1 MAAEFGCQRSTN
13 RAAPENALK
22 ITNTTVTTP
31 AGVVTRTDVTRTY
44 GGSGAEPAAAT
55 GSSSQVDLS
64 PASQQLLALQNND
77 NDIDTQRVQ
86 TIRDAIA
93 SGQYTVNPS
102 RITDGLIASIQEL
115 LK

>member
-1 MAAEFGCQRSTN
+1 M
-13 RAAPENALK
+13 K
-22 ITNTTVTTP
+22 ITNTTAATP
-31 AGVVTRTDVTRTY
+31 AGVVTRTDAARTS
-44 GGSGAEPAAAT
+44 GGNGTESATPA

-64 PASQQLLALQNND
+64 PASQQLLALQNNH
-77 NDIDTQRVQ
+77 NDINTQRVQ

-93 SGQYTVNPS
+93 SGQYTVDPS

>member
-1 MAAEFGCQRSTN
+1 MAAAIRRQRSTR
-13 RAAPENALK
+13 RAVPENTLK

-31 AGVVTRTDVTRTY
+31 AGVVVRTDTTRTY
-44 GGSGAEPAAAT
+44 GGSSSGSAVSAT
-55 GSSSQVDLS
+55 SSSQVDLS
-64 PASQQLLALQNND
+64 PASQQLLALQNDD
-77 NDIDTQRVQ
+77 NDIDANRVQ

-93 SGQYTVNPS
+93 SGQYTVDPS